1 MALDFS
7 YLDGLDVTPESVAE
21 FPIHQVSVNGK
32 TPVLILASA
41 TSANKPYYNAFLKNI
56 GSKVRAVRS
65 GVFNANMMDENR
77 TLDRE
82 LYPRHVVKGWRDVSD
97 ASGRAAPFTLPNC
110 KNFMDQLPDLVF
122 DEVRD
127 FAGNSASHTGTVEID
142 VAETSKN

>member
-7 YLDGLDVTPESVAE
+7 YLEGLDITAESTAE

-56 GSKVRAVRS
+56 GGRVRAVRS
-65 GVFNANMMDENR
+65 GVLNASMMDENR
-77 TLDRE
+77 DLDRE

-97 ASGRAAPFTLPNC
+97 ASGKIAPFNQANC
-110 KNFMDQLPDLVF
+110 KNFMDKLPDLVF

-127 FAGNSASHTGTVEID
+127 FAANSASHTGTVEVD
-142 VAETSKN
+142 VEATAKN